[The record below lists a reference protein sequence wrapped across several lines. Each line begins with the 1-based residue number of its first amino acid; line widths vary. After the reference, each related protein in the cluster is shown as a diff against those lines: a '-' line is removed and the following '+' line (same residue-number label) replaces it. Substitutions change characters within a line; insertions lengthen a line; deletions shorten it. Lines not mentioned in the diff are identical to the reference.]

1 MNNNF
6 LALSLI
12 FNSFGE
18 YHLESSDIHTKLT
31 TEELDRAY
39 FDSLI
44 ELLKV
49 TRGLT
54 SHEEF
59 SSNYNKILSNLSSEE
74 QIIINDEIVNIVNE
88 INSRLDNENK
98 ITR

>member
-1 MNNNF
+1 MNDNF

-18 YHLESSDIHTKLT
+18 YHLESSDIHSKLT

-39 FDSLI
+39 FDSLM

-49 TRGLT
+49 TRGLI

-59 SSNYNKILSNLSSEE
+59 SSNYNQILSNLSSEE
-74 QIIINDEIVNIVNE
+74 QIIINE
-88 INSRLDNENK
+88 
-98 ITR
+98 

>member
-1 MNNNF
+1 MNDNF

-18 YHLESSDIHTKLT
+18 YYLQSSDIHSKLT
-31 TEELDRAY
+31 TKELNDAY

-74 QIIINDEIVNIVNE
+74 QIIINDEIVNI
-88 INSRLDNENK
+88 INKIKSRLDNENK

>member
-1 MNNNF
+1 MNDNF
-6 LALSLI
+6 LFLSLI

-18 YHLESSDIHTKLT
+18 YHLESSDIYSKLT
-31 TEELDRAY
+31 SEKLDRAY
-39 FDSLI
+39 FDSLM

-49 TRGLT
+49 TSGLI

-59 SSNYNKILSNLSSEE
+59 CSNYNQILNNLSSEE
-74 QIIINDEIVNIVNE
+74 QNIINDEIVSIVNE

>member
-1 MNNNF
+1 MNDNF

-18 YHLESSDIHTKLT
+18 YHLESSDIHSKLT
-31 TEELDRAY
+31 SKELDRAY
-39 FDSLI
+39 FDSLM

-74 QIIINDEIVNIVNE
+74 QIIINDEIVSIVNE

>member
-1 MNNNF
+1 MNDNF

-18 YHLESSDIHTKLT
+18 YHLESSDIHSRLT
-31 TEELDRAY
+31 TEELGRAY
-39 FDSLI
+39 FDSLM

-49 TRGLT
+49 TRGLI

-59 SSNYNKILSNLSSEE
+59 FSNYNQILSNLSSEE
-74 QIIINDEIVNIVNE
+74 RIIINDEIIKIVNE
-88 INSRLDNENK
+88 IKSKLDNENN

>member
-1 MNNNF
+1 MNDNF

-18 YHLESSDIHTKLT
+18 YHLESSDIYSKLT
-31 TEELDRAY
+31 SEKLDRAY
-39 FDSLI
+39 FDSLM

-49 TRGLT
+49 TRGLI

-59 SSNYNKILSNLSSEE
+59 CSNYNQILNNLSSEE
-74 QIIINDEIVNIVNE
+74 QNIINDEIVSIVNE

>member
-1 MNNNF
+1 MNDNF

-18 YHLESSDIHTKLT
+18 YHLESSDIHSRLT
-31 TEELDRAY
+31 SEKLDRAY
-39 FDSLI
+39 FDSLM

-49 TRGLT
+49 TRGLI
-54 SHEEF
+54 SHEDF
-59 SSNYNKILSNLSSEE
+59 SSNYKILSNLSSEE
-74 QIIINDEIVNIVNE
+74 QIIINDEIVKIVNE
-88 INSRLDNENK
+88 INSKLDNENK